1 MKPKTTDAL
10 QRPESPL
17 LLIGIT
23 GGIAS
28 GKSYVCAQL
37 EQAGHTVFYCDSEAK
52 RIIRTDPEVR
62 RQLSR
67 LVGSDLYDAQGQLVK
82 SKLAAWLCKGKA
94 HAAQVNAIVHPRVA
108 EAFARRAAALSAD
121 WEGGLPARLKEHGL
135 PARQWEGELPAR
147 HKEYGLPARQ
157 HDAGRKPAPP
167 EALFPPFPH
176 KQLDSVQQLICLPPQ
191 RVLFMECALLFESG
205 FDRLV
210 DCSLLIHVSAS
221 TQLQRLMARDH
232 ISESKA
238 HEWMALQLSEEQKL
252 ERADYVLDND

>member
-10 QRPESPL
+10 QRPASPL

-62 RQLSR
+62 RQLSQ

-94 HAAQVNAIVHPRVA
+94 HAAQVDAIVHPRVA
-108 EAFARRAAALSAD
+108 EAFARRASELSAD
-121 WEGGLPARLKEHGL
+121 WEGGLPAR
-135 PARQWEGELPAR
+135 
-147 HKEYGLPARQ
+147 HKEYGLSARQ
-157 HDAGRKPAPP
+157 QDAGRKPALP

>member
-62 RQLSR
+62 RQLSQ

-94 HAAQVNAIVHPRVA
+94 HAAQVDAIVHPRVA

-121 WEGGLPARLKEHGL
+121 
-135 PARQWEGELPAR
+135 WEGELPAR

-157 HDAGRKPAPP
+157 HDAGRKPALP

-232 ISESKA
+232 IPESKA

>member
-62 RQLSR
+62 RQLSQ

-94 HAAQVNAIVHPRVA
+94 HAAQVDAIVHPRVA
-108 EAFARRAAALSAD
+108 EAFAHRAAALSSD
-121 WEGGLPARLKEHGL
+121 WEGGLPARHKEY
-135 PARQWEGELPAR
+135 ELPAR

-157 HDAGRKPAPP
+157 HDAGRKPALP

-205 FDRLV
+205 FDRLI

-221 TQLQRLMARDH
+221 TQLQRLMTRDH

>member
-1 MKPKTTDAL
+1 MKPKPTDAL

-62 RQLSR
+62 RQLSQ

-94 HAAQVNAIVHPRVA
+94 HAAQVDAIVHPRVA
-108 EAFARRAAALSAD
+108 EAFARRAAALSSD
-121 WEGGLPARLKEHGL
+121 WEGGLPARHKEHGL
-135 PARQWEGELPAR
+135 PARQWEGELPAC

-157 HDAGRKPAPP
+157 HDAGRKPALP
-167 EALFPPFPH
+167 EALFPSFPH

-232 ISESKA
+232 IPESKA

>member
-1 MKPKTTDAL
+1 MKPKPTDAL

-94 HAAQVNAIVHPRVA
+94 HAAQVDAIVHPRVA
-108 EAFARRAAALSAD
+108 KAFARRASELSAD
-121 WEGGLPARLKEHGL
+121 WEG
-135 PARQWEGELPAR
+135 
-147 HKEYGLPARQ
+147 GLPARQ
-157 HDAGRKPAPP
+157 HDAGRKPALP

>member
-94 HAAQVNAIVHPRVA
+94 HAAQVDAIVHPRVA
-108 EAFARRAAALSAD
+108 EAFARRASELSAD
-121 WEGGLPARLKEHGL
+121 
-135 PARQWEGELPAR
+135 WEGELPAR

>member
-1 MKPKTTDAL
+1 MTDHL
-10 QRPESPL
+10 QRPPSSL
-17 LLIGIT
+17 HLIGIT

-52 RIIRTDPEVR
+52 HIIRTDPEVR
-62 RQLSR
+62 RQLSQ
-67 LVGSDLYDAQGQLVK
+67 LVGSALYDAQGQLVK

-94 HAAQVNAIVHPRVA
+94 HAAQVDAIVHPRVA
-108 EAFARRAAALSAD
+108 EAFARRVAHH
-121 WEGGLPARLKEHGL
+121 WEGGLPARYKEPL
-135 PARQWEGELPAR
+135 LS
-147 HKEYGLPARQ
+147 
-157 HDAGRKPAPP
+157 
-167 EALFPPFPH
+167 PPFPR
-176 KQLDSVQQLICLPPQ
+176 KQLDSLQQLITLPPQ

-210 DCSLLIHVSAS
+210 DSSLLIHVSAQ

-238 HEWMALQLSEEQKL
+238 QEWIALQFSEQQKL
-252 ERADYVLDND
+252 ELADYVLDND

>member
-94 HAAQVNAIVHPRVA
+94 HAAQVDAIVHPRVA
-108 EAFARRAAALSAD
+108 EAFARRAAALSSD
-121 WEGGLPARLKEHGL
+121 WEGGLPARHKEHGL
-135 PARQWEGELPAR
+135 PARQ
-147 HKEYGLPARQ
+147 Q
-157 HDAGRKPAPP
+157 DAGRKPALP

-176 KQLDSVQQLICLPPQ
+176 KQLDSVQQLVCLPPQ

-221 TQLQRLMARDH
+221 TQLQRLMTRDH

>member
-10 QRPESPL
+10 QRPASPL

-94 HAAQVNAIVHPRVA
+94 HAAQVDAIVHPRVA
-108 EAFARRAAALSAD
+108 EAFARRASELSAD
-121 WEGGLPARLKEHGL
+121 
-135 PARQWEGELPAR
+135 WEGELPAR

-157 HDAGRKPAPP
+157 HDAGRKPALP
-167 EALFPPFPH
+167 EALFPPFPD

-232 ISESKA
+232 ISESKV